1 MSAAHVRRGG
11 APRAKTRKAPHV
23 HVPKRIARKLPVN
36 QARANK
42 IAGLAFLFFM
52 LAIAVAALVALGIP
66 AKAMTSAGAAMG
78 RAGFA
83 VNGYQITG
91 IRNMKRE
98 LVDEVVAGE
107 LRSAAE
113 EAGSNKPP
121 QLLVDV
127 SAIRDRLLQYGWV
140 KDARISRRM
149 PDTLV
154 IDIVERK
161 PAALWQGKEQ
171 LTLIDASG
179 VVLDRVPITQMPDLP
194 LLIGPGANTQAVQ
207 LAQLMD
213 GVPTLKPQLA
223 SATWVGGRRW
233 DLNFQSGETVSLPEG
248 DVAAK
253 TALTKFANL
262 DKSAGLL
269 GRKVIRFDLRK
280 PGQMTVRLPDV
291 PKPAPETPAQ
301 DS

>member
-11 APRAKTRKAPHV
+11 APRAKTRKAPQV
-23 HVPKRIARKLPVN
+23 QVPKRIARKLPVD

-42 IAGLAFLFFM
+42 IAGLAFLSFL
-52 LAIAVAALVALGIP
+52 LAIAAVALFALDIP

-107 LRSAAE
+107 LRRAAD
-113 EAGSNKPP
+113 EAGSSKPP
-121 QLLVDV
+121 QLLVNV

-140 KDARISRRM
+140 RDARISRRM

-161 PAALWQGKEQ
+161 PAALWQDKQQ
-171 LTLIDASG
+171 LALVDASG

-194 LLIGPGANTQAVQ
+194 LLIGPGANTQAVK
-207 LAQLMD
+207 LAWLID

-233 DLNFQSGETVSLPEG
+233 DLKFQSGETVALPEG

-253 TALTKFANL
+253 IALTKFANL

-291 PKPAPETPAQ
+291 PKPAPEPAAQ
-301 DS
+301 DI

>member
-11 APRAKTRKAPHV
+11 APRAKTRKAPQV
-23 HVPKRIARKLPVN
+23 QVPRRIATKLPVDP
-36 QARANK
+36 AGANK
-42 IAGLAFLFFM
+42 IAGLAFLLFL
-52 LAIAVAALVALGIP
+52 LAIAAVALIALDIP

-107 LRSAAE
+107 LRRAAD
-113 EAGSNKPP
+113 EAGSSKPP
-121 QLLVDV
+121 QLLVNV

-140 KDARISRRM
+140 RDARISRRM

-161 PAALWQGKEQ
+161 PAALWQDKQQ
-171 LTLIDASG
+171 LALVDASG

-207 LAQLMD
+207 LTQLMD

-248 DVAAK
+248 EVAAK
-253 TALTKFANL
+253 AALTKFANL